1 MTNTYTFTH
10 SLNPQFEHA
19 LDNLVRIIN
28 GLGVPYFIAGAT
40 ARDVVLHGI
49 HGYPPIRAT
58 RDIDTAILV
67 DSWDA
72 FHATREKLLTAGL
85 KPSRVEHRL
94 TEPKTQL
101 PIDII
106 PFGAVADS
114 KGDITWP
121 PHFDITMS
129 VAGFQEAY
137 DSSLTVA
144 WNDLTFQVASL
155 PGLALLKL
163 IAWLERGAENR
174 KDATDFF
181 MVLSRYHEIHD
192 GRLWEDYV
200 PGEALGYDV
209 ERQGAY
215 LLGFDLKPLLTTSTL
230 EAVTTVHDKPDPFL
244 AAIAATHRG
253 ADIDRVGQLL
263 ADFWLGCE
271 I

>member
-1 MTNTYTFTH
+1 MTNIYTLSH
-10 SLNPQFEHA
+10 SLNPQFERA
-19 LDNLVRIIN
+19 LDSLVRIIN

-67 DSWDA
+67 DNWEA
-72 FHATREKLLTAGL
+72 FGVLREKLLAAGL
-85 KPSRVEHRL
+85 QTTRVEHRL
-94 TEPKTQL
+94 TEPVTML
-101 PIDII
+101 PVDII
-106 PFGAVADS
+106 PFGQVADAR
-114 KGDITWP
+114 GDISWP

-137 DSSLTVA
+137 DSSLTVS
-144 WNDLTFQVASL
+144 WRDLTFQVASL
-155 PGLALLKL
+155 PGIALLKL
-163 IAWLERGAENR
+163 IAWLERGAGNR

-181 MVLSRYHEIHD
+181 TVLSRYHEIHD

-215 LLGFDLKPLLTTSTL
+215 LLGFDVKPLLTPSTF
-230 EAVTTVHDKPDPFL
+230 EVVTTIIHDKTDPFI
-244 AAIAATHRG
+244 AAITATHRG
-253 ADIDRVGQLL
+253 TDIDRVSQLL
-263 ADFWLGCE
+263 ADFWLGAK
-271 I
+271 